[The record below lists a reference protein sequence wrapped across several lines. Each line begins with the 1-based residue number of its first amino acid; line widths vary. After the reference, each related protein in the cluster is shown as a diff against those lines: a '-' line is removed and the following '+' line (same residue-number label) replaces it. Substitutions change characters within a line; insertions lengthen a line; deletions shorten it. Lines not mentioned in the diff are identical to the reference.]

1 VHPINPWPALGGFDE
16 WRAAAKCPPTLDL
29 VLARTSLPS
38 KTRIPKAPMSIA
50 ESEKPAPVL
59 DPIDRASEV
68 IFGLL
73 MALTFTGSL
82 SVATAGREEVRTMM
96 FAALGCNLAWGLAD
110 AVMYLVRTVTERTR
124 NRILLARLRATP
136 DPAAGQALVAEALPS
151 GLVDAVGVEA
161 LEGVR
166 RRLVELPLPTGRA
179 RLRLRDFKGAFGVFL
194 LVVLAT
200 FPVVIPFMIFQ
211 EMALALRVSNVVSLA
226 TLFAAGWALG
236 RHAGGSAWWSGLA
249 MAVTGAV
256 LIGAIIAL
264 GG

>member
-1 VHPINPWPALGGFDE
+1 MPNADN
-16 WRAAAKCPPTLDL
+16 
-29 VLARTSLPS
+29 
-38 KTRIPKAPMSIA
+38 
-50 ESEKPAPVL
+50 EKPAPVL
-59 DPIDRASEV
+59 DPIDRVSEV

-82 SVATAGREEVRTMM
+82 SVASAGREDVRTMM
-96 FAALGCNLAWGLAD
+96 IAAIGCNLAWGLAD

-124 NRILLARLRATP
+124 NRTLLAQLRTA
-136 DPAAGQALVAEALPS
+136 DAAAGQRLVADALP
-151 GLVDAVGVEA
+151 GRLADAVGPEA

-166 RRLVELPLPTGRA
+166 RRLVELPAEPVRS
-179 RLRLRDFKGAFGVFL
+179 RLGARDFKGALGVFL

-200 FPVVIPFMIFQ
+200 FPVVIPFMLFR
-211 EMALALRVSNVVSLA
+211 ETGFALRVSNALSLLM
-226 TLFAAGWALG
+226 LFMAGWALG
-236 RHAGGSAWWSGLA
+236 RYAGGSPWRSGLA